1 MVSVFVLPLLEIDP
15 EFLSMLPLADLLSLS
30 LSLTYFKLCHYSPRS
45 CKLSTGLLVYLTNS
59 VHSFKRNICD
69 TSELRVRLVPK
80 NMLKPISN
88 FVTDRSKAVLLLWV
102 LLVICVSCLS
112 ASYCLS
118 VSGSLVDTC
127 CERIDFL
134 ALLCLIFFFMFLSLS
149 HVSWVGC
156 GTRLYGFQIFT
167 FFITFIKKLSHKII
181 TQPGSQ
187 KHIKV
192 GDTKVYIQ
200 SVIGG
205 NVIIIDVN
213 LVVSS
218 SHSVFTETGEIR
230 VSKEKS
236 KLRKCLKKEMSLWC
250 IDKKKNNKKR
260 LFSYFSM
267 FLAGRL
273 V

>member
-1 MVSVFVLPLLEIDP
+1 
-15 EFLSMLPLADLLSLS
+15 
-30 LSLTYFKLCHYSPRS
+30 
-45 CKLSTGLLVYLTNS
+45 
-59 VHSFKRNICD
+59 
-69 TSELRVRLVPK
+69 
-80 NMLKPISN
+80 
-88 FVTDRSKAVLLLWV
+88 
-102 LLVICVSCLS
+102 
-112 ASYCLS
+112 
-118 VSGSLVDTC
+118 
-127 CERIDFL
+127 
-134 ALLCLIFFFMFLSLS
+134 MFLSLS

-250 IDKKKNNKKR
+250 IDKKNNNRKR

>member
-1 MVSVFVLPLLEIDP
+1 M
-15 EFLSMLPLADLLSLS
+15 
-30 LSLTYFKLCHYSPRS
+30 
-45 CKLSTGLLVYLTNS
+45 
-59 VHSFKRNICD
+59 
-69 TSELRVRLVPK
+69 
-80 NMLKPISN
+80 
-88 FVTDRSKAVLLLWV
+88 LLLWV

-134 ALLCLIFFFMFLSLS
+134 ALLCLIFFYVLSLS

-205 NVIIIDVN
+205 NVIFIDVK

-250 IDKKKNNKKR
+250 IDKKKQQQKTT
-260 LFSYFSM
+260 LFIFFYVLSWPPCIETVGDVVVKYRYYKTTKTHIVYRIFDRYREYSITTLTQASRGANSNLKTILYHGAVRRSVKNLQDI
-267 FLAGRL
+267 FLIFYRN
-273 V
+273 VY